1 MMYNEMKMYQSLA
14 IDMALD
20 KITASR
26 RKYVAPLAEVVEL
39 HLSGSVLDEGA
50 GVGTASL
57 GCDGGDAQSKKNK
70 FSFFDDEEENTG
82 DMTMRHQ
89 GVWE

>member
-14 IDMALD
+14 TDMALD

-50 GVGTASL
+50 GVGAASL
-57 GCDGGDAQSKKNK
+57 GADGNDAQSKKNK
-70 FSFFDDEEENTG
+70 FSFFDDEEENTS
-82 DMTMRHQ
+82 DMMTQHQ

>member
-1 MMYNEMKMYQSLA
+1 MKMYQSLA

-50 GVGTASL
+50 GMGADSL

>member
-1 MMYNEMKMYQSLA
+1 MKMYQSLA
-14 IDMALD
+14 TDMALD

-50 GVGTASL
+50 GVGAASL
-57 GCDGGDAQSKKNK
+57 GADGNDAQSKKNK
-70 FSFFDDEEENTG
+70 FSFFDDEEENTS
-82 DMTMRHQ
+82 DMMTQHQ

>member
-1 MMYNEMKMYQSLA
+1 MMYNEMKMCQSLA
-14 IDMALD
+14 TDMALD
-20 KITASR
+20 KITASK

-50 GVGTASL
+50 GMGADSL
-57 GCDGGDAQSKKNK
+57 GSDGEYAQSKKNK

>member
-1 MMYNEMKMYQSLA
+1 MMNNEMKMCQMMAS
-14 IDMALD
+14 DVALD
-20 KITASR
+20 KMTASK

-39 HLSGSVLDEGA
+39 HLSGSVLDEGTGMGA
-50 GVGTASL
+50 AST
-57 GCDGGDAQSKKNK
+57 GGDGGDAMSKKNK

-82 DMTMRHQ
+82 DMVKHQ